1 MGDKWWLT
9 HWTRYGS
16 LKHGHFFVSF
26 TCTLEEKLLCFLSLP
41 SCIMGIVINN
51 VAVGFQRTGISSM
64 VGLHVGGG
72 SGGGW
77 SEGDQFFI
85 HLLELR

>member
-1 MGDKWWLT
+1 
-9 HWTRYGS
+9 
-16 LKHGHFFVSF
+16 
-26 TCTLEEKLLCFLSLP
+26 
-41 SCIMGIVINN
+41 MGIVINN

-72 SGGGW
+72 GGGGW